1 MTHRFLSNSVLCTVQ
16 PDRTAITFFKL
27 SDANPLGRELSL
39 LLSMETSAP
48 PISALIMTFSL
59 PSQTLALAL
68 TMAIAVFECTLRL
81 GSARPAFISFQ
92 ALWRV
97 YVSGDGRRLI
107 PENGHWE
114 GGGMSS
120 PGSADASVTWRKA
133 FLGRQRCSRGLCVDG
148 EIVVS
153 HDVIAGE

>member
-59 PSQTLALAL
+59 PSQTLALVLAV
-68 TMAIAVFECTLRL
+68 AIAVFECTLRL

-97 YVSGDGRRLI
+97 CFRRRTQVNPRKWTLGRRRNVVPRICRCQRHMEEGVSGKRDAV
-107 PENGHWE
+107 E
-114 GGGMSS
+114 
-120 PGSADASVTWRKA
+120 GSALMVRSLSAMT
-133 FLGRQRCSRGLCVDG
+133 
-148 EIVVS
+148 
-153 HDVIAGE
+153 